1 MSVILT
7 DVAVRNAKART
18 TQYKLRAE
26 HGLYIL
32 VQPSGAKAWR
42 FDYRFAGRR
51 RTFIIGPYPLIS
63 LSDARAARDE
73 ARKLLLAHIDPLEQR
88 KLDRIEAELRRGV
101 TFAVIADE
109 LIAKMEREGRAEAT
123 MTKTRWLIDFARPQL
138 GGRPISEI
146 SAPEVLAV
154 LRKIEDRGRYE
165 TARRLRS
172 VVGSVFRY
180 AIATGRASNDPTYAL
195 KGALISPP
203 VQHYAA
209 ITTAEGAGEL
219 LRAIEGYVGHPAT
232 HAALRLAPHVF
243 VRPGELRTAE
253 WAEIDLQQAVWSIPA
268 AKTKMRRPLKVP
280 LTPQVAATFASM
292 RKLTGDGRYVFPSL
306 RSRDRPMSDNC
317 LNGALRRLGYDN
329 TEMTAH
335 GFRAMACS
343 LLNES
348 GLWHADAIER
358 QLGHCDGNDV
368 RRAYARAEYWDERVR
383 MMAWWSNRIDA
394 LRANSAAPIPTKAA
408 PPVPLTQRP
417 APRLKK
423 PLSMMRPN
431 PVRKPPLLRR
441 SNSS

>member
-1 MSVILT
+1 VSVTLT
-7 DVAVRNAKART
+7 DVAVRNAKARAT
-18 TQYKLRAE
+18 RYKLSAE
-26 HGLYIL
+26 HGLYLL

-51 RTFIIGPYPLIS
+51 RTLIIGPYPLIS
-63 LSDARAARDE
+63 LSDARAMRDD
-73 ARKLLLAHIDPLEQR
+73 ARKLLLADIDPLEQR
-88 KLDRIEAELRRGV
+88 KLERIEAELKRGV

-219 LRAIEGYVGHPAT
+219 LRAIEGYGGHPAT

-280 LTPQVAATFASM
+280 LTPQVVAIFASM
-292 RKLTGDGRYVFPSL
+292 RRLTGDGRYVFPSL
-306 RSRDRPMSDNC
+306 RGCDRPMSDNC

-394 LRANSAAPIPTKAA
+394 FRANSAAAIATKAA
-408 PPVPLTQRP
+408 PPLSLTQRP
-417 APRLKK
+417 APGLKK
-423 PLSMMRPN
+423 PLSMLRPN
-431 PVRKPPLLRR
+431 HLRKQPLLRR
-441 SNSS
+441 SNSH